1 MNKKRCTEKDYIDFL
16 IGTPRIYTCMEA
28 ARVQPVKDRA
38 PSHDALTRFLQ
49 REEISSAELW
59 QEAEQFV
66 KKDEEILVIDDS
78 TLDKPYARKI
88 DLVSY
93 HWSGKHHRVVKGI
106 NLISM
111 IWTNGDIHI
120 PCDYRI
126 YDKAEGLTKND
137 HFMDMIEMAHKR
149 GFKPKCVGFDSWYA
163 SLANLKYIQ
172 NFRWIWLTRLES
184 NRQVN
189 LDKTGNKAL
198 NETAVDE
205 KGTIVHLKG
214 YGMIKVFKI
223 VSKNGD
229 IGYWATN
236 KLDMEILECLSL
248 GEKTWGIEEYHREI
262 KQFCGIE
269 RCQARSTRSQINHIG
284 LSIRACLRLIIRSY
298 DSGKSLFELKHSII
312 RDAVKS
318 YLEKPYLTLNPSTA

>member
-1 MNKKRCTEKDYIDFL
+1 MNKKRCTENDYIDFL
-16 IGTPRIYTCMEA
+16 IGTPKVYTCMEA
-28 ARVQPVKDRA
+28 ARVQPIKEKA
-38 PSHDALTRFLQ
+38 PSHDSLTRFLQ
-49 REEISSAELW
+49 REDISSEILW
-59 QEAEQFV
+59 QEAERFV
-66 KKDEEILVIDDS
+66 RKDEGILVIDDS
-78 TLDKPYARKI
+78 ILDKPYAKKI

-106 NLISM
+106 SLVSM
-111 IWTNGDIHI
+111 VWTDGDVHI

-126 YDKAEGLTKND
+126 YDKEEGLTKND
-137 HFMDMIEMAHKR
+137 HFMDMIEMANKR
-149 GFKPKCVGFDSWYA
+149 GLKPKCVGFDSWYA
-163 SLANLKYIQ
+163 SLDNLKHI
-172 NFRWIWLTRLES
+172 RDLGWKWLTRLES

-189 LDKTGNKAL
+189 LDKMGNKAL
-198 NETAVDE
+198 KETTIDE

-223 VSKNGD
+223 VSKDGD

-236 KLDMEILECLSL
+236 NLNMEILECLSL

-262 KQFCGIE
+262 KQYCGIE

-284 LSIRACLRLIIRSY
+284 LSIRACLRLIIKSY

-312 RDAVKS
+312 RDAVKN
-318 YLEKPYLTLNPSTA
+318 YLANPYLTLNQATA